1 MKPIRMCTVCRKR
14 QEKEKYI
21 RIVRDE
27 NNNAI
32 YDENHKINSR
42 AIYFCKDIKCIGKAF
57 DMINKNK
64 LSVKIPLDKD
74 SLINTLKNVEN
85 ELGE

>member
-14 QEKEKYI
+14 QEKDKYF
-21 RIVRDE
+21 RIVCD
-27 NNNAI
+27 NSNNAI
-32 YDENHKINSR
+32 YDKNQKNSSR
-42 AIYFCKDIKCIGKAF
+42 AIYICRDKNCICKALE
-57 DMINKNK
+57 MLNKNK
-64 LSVKIPLDKD
+64 LSVKIPVNKD